1 MKSGRSS
8 WKDKTIC
15 TTGLTLMCVLAAY
28 GLRQRCS
35 IEAAEEEPSPQLT
48 EAPLPVSPSECMIEI
63 ERQEQIII
71 GQVQQTQELNQGL
84 EDLILSLREE
94 NNIHS
99 NIVYLAPTDT
109 AY

>member
-15 TTGLTLMCVLAAY
+15 ATGLTLICVLAAY
-28 GLRQRCS
+28 GLKQRCS
-35 IEAAEEEPSPQLT
+35 IEAAEEPSPQLT
-48 EAPLPVSPSECMIEI
+48 EAPLPVSPIECIVEI

-99 NIVYLAPTDT
+99 NIVYVAPTDT

>member
-1 MKSGRSS
+1 
-8 WKDKTIC
+8 
-15 TTGLTLMCVLAAY
+15 
-28 GLRQRCS
+28 
-35 IEAAEEEPSPQLT
+35 
-48 EAPLPVSPSECMIEI
+48 MIEI

-94 NNIHS
+94 NNLPS